1 MSEHTPPSSTPVSM
15 HRKGRTAM
23 NHLTENASGNVS
35 HAQLAIAAY
44 DRQCAA
50 GMRTRTALTDALESA
65 DESAWLECAQIL
77 VLRNDAQAALTVLEA
92 ASAYFEASSEVRLAL
107 AGIAFQH
114 GANERAESLLR
125 RVLGDNP
132 GHLAAT
138 LQLARLLKVQGRMH
152 AVATVVRSGFHRDQH
167 DAELVIRG
175 VELLDDCG
183 RKSEATALCEH
194 EIAAG
199 SSDPRL
205 HAYAGMLLSQLGQF
219 ELARTRQEY
228 VLDHDLLGLEWH
240 VPLGL
245 TGLQRYRDG
254 NHPDFARLHQYLSL
268 PGLSDQA
275 RASLLFG
282 LGKAHDDIGDYA
294 RAAGYLRQANA
305 IVHASS
311 RWPRRRWRRS
321 IDAKISRTLPTGR
334 IAAPAD
340 WAPVFVI
347 GLPRSGSTL
356 LADRLARHPE
366 VCQRGELRWLPVV
379 AEQVINGNGEYLE
392 RLQHAAATY
401 AAQLLQDDSNAPWML
416 DKQPHNFMHVDLILA
431 LFPNARF
438 LYCRRHAR
446 DNALS
451 LWMQSF
457 QTGTQDFA
465 YDFTDISAVVQG
477 SRRLMNHWL
486 TRYPDAIRTVQY
498 EHLVSDP
505 ASLLRSVED
514 WLELPPHDLVSS
526 DADSGSIIS
535 TASLWQARQPIN
547 TRSLRRWEHYSA
559 YVPELLQLP
568 DN

>member
-1 MSEHTPPSSTPVSM
+1 MSHFPKS
-15 HRKGRTAM
+15 
-23 NHLTENASGNVS
+23 ASGNIS
-35 HAQLAIAAY
+35 HADVALAAY

-50 GMRTRTALTDALESA
+50 GIRSHTVLTDTLKGAV
-65 DESAWLECAQIL
+65 ESAWLQCAQML
-77 VLRNDAQAALTVLEA
+77 VLRSDAQAALAVLEVA
-92 ASAYFEASSEVRLAL
+92 FAHFEASSEVRLAL
-107 AGIAFQH
+107 AGIVFRQ
-114 GANERAESLLR
+114 GARDRAESLLC
-125 RVLGDNP
+125 RVLEDDP

-138 LQLARLLKVQGRMH
+138 LQLARLLKEQGRMQ
-152 AVATVVRSGFHRDQH
+152 AVATVVRSGFRRDRH
-167 DAELVIRG
+167 DAELVIHG

-183 RKSEATALCEH
+183 RKHEAAALCEH

-219 ELARTRQEY
+219 ELARVRQEY
-228 VLDHDLLGLEWH
+228 VLDHDLRGLEWH

-245 TGLQRYRDG
+245 TGLQRYTDR
-254 NHPDFARLHQYLSL
+254 NHPDFARLHEYLSL
-268 PGLSDQA
+268 PGLSEQA

-294 RAAGYLRQANA
+294 RAASYLRQANA
-305 IVHASS
+305 TVHAST
-311 RWPRRRWRRS
+311 RWPRKRWRRS
-321 IDAKISRTLPTGR
+321 VEAKISQSLPAGQL
-334 IAAPAD
+334 AATVD
-340 WAPVFVI
+340 WTPVFIV
-347 GLPRSGSTL
+347 GLPRSGTTL
-356 LADRLARHPE
+356 LADRLARHPD
-366 VCQRGELRWLPVV
+366 VCQRGELPWLPVV
-379 AEQVINGNGEYLE
+379 AEQVINGNGNYRE

-401 AAQLLQDDSNAPWML
+401 TAQLLQDDSSALWL
-416 DKQPHNFMHVDLILA
+416 IDKQPHNFMHVDLILA

-457 QTGTQDFA
+457 QAGAQDFA
-465 YDFTDISAVVQG
+465 YDFTDISAVIQG

-486 TRYPDAIRTVQY
+486 TRYPDAIRIVQY

-505 ASLLRSVED
+505 VCLLRGVAD
-514 WLELPPHDLVSS
+514 WLGLPSHDLVSNTP
-526 DADSGSIIS
+526 DKDSIIS
-535 TASLWQARQPIN
+535 TASLWQARQPIH

-568 DN
+568 DH